1 MLLIYFI
8 FGTIFASFSYVVALR
23 LPLKQDFVKS
33 RSQCDY
39 CYHSLNWYD
48 LVPIISYLMLRGKC
62 RYCHHEISIT
72 HFLME
77 LFGGLCLVTCH
88 LYARNGL
95 VTLGL
100 FALNTTMMIIALID
114 QDYMLIPDS
123 LIIVTTLLC
132 LYLFVVERKNVVEQ
146 LNALLIPLML
156 YLMTL
161 IHPNSFGE
169 GDLMLLCP
177 LCFYL
182 GFKDSFNLLLLSSI
196 LGSLAGIK
204 ILYEDLNHDHH
215 LPFVPMLTIGLI
227 LTIFVL

>member
-23 LPLKQDFVKS
+23 LPLHQDFVKA

-39 CYHSLNWYD
+39 CHHTLRWYD
-48 LVPIISYLMLRGKC
+48 LIPIISYLLLQGRC
-62 RYCHHEISIT
+62 RYCHHKISIT

-77 LFGGLCLVTCH
+77 LYGGLCLVTCH
-88 LYARNGL
+88 LYDANDL
-95 VTLGL
+95 LAVGL
-100 FALNTTMMIIALID
+100 FALIMAMMIIALID
-114 QDYMLIPDS
+114 QDYMLIPDA
-123 LIIVTTLLC
+123 LIIVITLLC
-132 LYLFVVERKNVVEQ
+132 LLLFVVERKNVFTQV
-146 LNALLIPLML
+146 AGLLFPLML
-156 YLMTL
+156 LMMT
-161 IHPNSFGE
+161 IIYPNSFGE

-182 GFKDSFNLLLLSSI
+182 GFRDSFNLLLSSSMM
-196 LGSLAGIK
+196 GCLAGIK
-204 ILYEDLNHDHH
+204 ILFDEFNHDHH